1 TAGPPNPH
9 GRVDKTRPSCFLD
22 EPMNWLRLRYRAGRG
37 ATPPAA
43 DVGAGSD
50 DALEAAR
57 VRMVH
62 EQIASR
68 GLRDPELLRA
78 FAAVP
83 RHLFVEVG
91 NPYADEALPLPAGQ
105 TISQPYIVAL
115 MTDAA
120 RPLGGWQGA
129 RVLEVGTGSGYQ
141 AAILAELGAEVTS
154 IERHPELSQSA
165 ARRLADAG
173 YGGVRL
179 VVGDGTRGWPAGAP
193 YDAVIVTAAGPS
205 VPQPLLDQLS
215 PQGGKL
221 VMPVGT
227 RGHQE
232 LTVVERRGSEYV
244 QSGREPVV
252 FVPLIG
258 EHGFG
263 E

>member
-1 TAGPPNPH
+1 
-9 GRVDKTRPSCFLD
+9 
-22 EPMNWLRLRYRAGRG
+22 
-37 ATPPAA
+37 
-43 DVGAGSD
+43 
-50 DALEAAR
+50 
-57 VRMVH
+57 MVQQ
-62 EQIASR
+62 QIASR

-120 RPLGGWQGA
+120 RPAGGWQGA
-129 RVLEVGTGSGYQ
+129 RVLEIGTGSGYQ
-141 AAILAELGAEVTS
+141 AGILVELGAEVVS
-154 IERHPELSQSA
+154 VERHAQLSESA
-165 ARRLADAG
+165 GRRLADAG
-173 YGGVRL
+173 YERVRL
-179 VVGDGTRGWPAGAP
+179 VVGDGTHGWPQGAP

-215 PQGGKL
+215 AQGGKL

-227 RGHQE
+227 RVHQE
-232 LTVVERRGSEYV
+232 LTVVERRGEEFIR
-244 QSGREPVV
+244 SGRDPVV